1 MTDPLPDLP
10 PFPHRLPRAV
20 ARRIRATARRPR
32 RRTAVVPVICTFG
45 AGAFLDVDPRRDRD
59 HPFR

>member
-10 PFPHRLPRAV
+10 PFPHRLPPAV

-32 RRTAVVPVICTFG
+32 RRTAVVPVICIFG
-45 AGAFLDVDPRRDRD
+45 AGAFLDDDTWRDGDR
-59 HPFR
+59 PFR